1 MGARRRR
8 PCSTGFEVIPR
19 RRLEYKGQWL
29 EEMDLDA
36 IIARHPQIALVDEL
50 AHTNAPGSRHPKRY
64 LDIEELLNRGID
76 VYTTVNIQHI
86 ESLNDVVAQIT
97 HVRVRETV
105 PDSVFDRADAIE
117 LVDLT
122 PDDLIERLK
131 EGKVYVPKQAERAL
145 EHYFSPGN
153 LTALRELALRRTAER
168 VDEQLLTHMQAHAI
182 PGPWAAGERILV
194 CVSEDPRAA
203 GLVRYAKRLADR
215 LHAPFT
221 ALCVETRRSLQWSE
235 EERDRVADTLR
246 LAEALGG
253 EAITIPGGGRSI
265 ADDVISFA
273 QANNVTQ
280 IIIGKS
286 TRSRWFEILHGSVVH
301 DLVRRSGNI
310 SVHVIAGDELARD
323 PIPKKTL
330 RAAEGAA
337 PFDPWPYLVAL
348 AAVAAALGV
357 GELIQPVLGI
367 ENVDLVFLTAVVA
380 VAVRYGLWPSLLAT
394 VASSLCYNFFF
405 LPPTYTFTIAD
416 PTNLAALV
424 FFTVVAVVVS
434 HFAARG
440 RTQTVAAH
448 ERVRAVEL
456 LYAFSRKLAGVG
468 TLDDVLWA
476 TAYQA
481 ALMLK
486 VRVVLLLPEDGSI
499 VVKAGYPPE
508 DRLDE
513 ADVAA
518 AKWAWQNN
526 RVAGRGSDTLPG
538 AKRLFLPMRTGRGAI
553 GVMGID
559 SDKTGPLAH
568 SRSAPSARR
577 LDRSGRAR
585 HRACISGRG
594 CGPGETHDR
603 DGSAA
608 FRPADLDLT
617 RSQDAARRGAGS
629 GQYAARVLERAD
641 RYGKSRPA
649 GDRHRRIRA
658 AQSLHRQSARHDQAR
673 IRRHRAEHG
682 AARSRRDRR
691 QRVAPREQ
699 DPGAASDRIGARRRP
714 ADAGAGRS
722 PVRAGPVQP
731 AGQCRQVFSRRHH
744 HPDPEL
750 ARSGCGL
757 SGGSGRRRWHTARGP
772 GAHLRQVLSGG
783 KGRSG
788 AGRHGT
794 RSRDLAGLRGSA
806 ARADHGG
813 KPYRP
818 GRRGIRDQAAGTAG
832 DQATGHRG
840 MSAAPLKVLV
850 VDDEPPIRKLLRM
863 GLSTQ
868 GYEILE
874 ASNGKAS
881 LDLLSQNPDLVIL
894 DLGLPDMQGLE
905 LLRMIRARNEAV
917 PIVVLSSRG
926 DEVGKVQA
934 LDLGA
939 DDYIT
944 KPFGMD
950 ELLARMR
957 AALRH
962 QLQVHGE
969 RPIFRTGDLSVDL
982 VRRIVKVADR
992 EVKLSPKEYDLLRV
1006 LVQHAGKVLTHKFL
1020 LGELWD
1026 TLTDAQYLRVY
1037 VRQLRQKIEA
1047 DPERPHFVLTETGIG
1062 YRLRGPD

>member
-1 MGARRRR
+1 MVDQRRDSDQRPSPEALLEAARREERR
-8 PCSTGFEVIPR
+8 SGRLKIFVGAAPGVGKTYEMLQQARARKQDGYDIVVGVVETHGRKETEALLEGLEIIPR
-19 RRLEYKGQWL
+19 RRLEYRGQWL

-131 EGKVYVPKQAERAL
+131 EGKVYVPRQAERAL

-221 ALCVETRRSLQWSE
+221 ALCVETRRSLQWTE

-253 EAITIPGGGRSI
+253 EALTVPGGGRSI
-265 ADDVISFA
+265 ADDVIRFA

-286 TRSRWFEILHGSVVH
+286 ARSRWFEILHGSVVH

-337 PFDPWPYLVAL
+337 PFDPWPYVVSL
-348 AAVAAALGV
+348 AAVAAALGIS
-357 GELIQPVLGI
+357 ELIHPLLGV
-367 ENVDLVFLTAVVA
+367 EKVDLVFLTAVVG

-405 LPPTYTFTIAD
+405 LPPIYTFTITD
-416 PTNLAALV
+416 PTNLAAFV
-424 FFTVVAVVVS
+424 FFTIVAVVVS

-448 ERVRAVEL
+448 DRVRTVEL

-486 VRVVLLLPEDGSI
+486 VRVVLLLPENGSI

-508 DRLDE
+508 DTLDE

-518 AKWAWQNN
+518 AKWTWQNN

-553 GVMGID
+553 GVLGID
-559 SDKTGPLAH
+559 SDKSGPLLTPDQRRLLDALIDQAALAIERVYLVEDVERAKRTIETDRL
-568 SRSAPSARR
+568 RSALLTS
-577 LDRSGRAR
+577 
-585 HRACISGRG
+585 IS
-594 CGPGETHDR
+594 HDLKTPLA
-603 DGSAA
+603 S
-608 FRPADLDLT
+608 
-617 RSQDAARRGAGS
+617 
-629 GQYAARVLERAD
+629 VL
-641 RYGKSRPA
+641 
-649 GDRHRRIRA
+649 
-658 AQSLHRQSARHDQAR
+658 
-673 IRRHRAEHG
+673 
-682 AARSRRDRR
+682 
-691 QRVAPREQ
+691 
-699 DPGAASDRIGARRRP
+699 GAASTLRDLSGALTDGEKADLVATIIDESERLNRFIANLLDMTRLESGAVVPNTALHDLGEIVGSALRRASKILALHQVELELAAGLPMLELDAVLFEQVLFNLLDNAAKYSPAGTTIRIRSWRDQDAVCLQVLDEGDGIPPGDLEHIFDKFYRAEKGDRL
-714 ADAGAGRS
+714 
-722 PVRAGPVQP
+722 RAGTGLGLAISRGFVE
-731 AGQCRQVFSRRHH
+731 ALRGQI
-744 HPDPEL
+744 
-750 ARSGCGL
+750 
-757 SGGSGRRRWHTARGP
+757 TAANRTDRP
-772 GAHLRQVLSGG
+772 GAIFAIRLPVPPATKQLD
-783 KGRSG
+783 
-788 AGRHGT
+788 T
-794 RSRDLAGLRGSA
+794 A
-806 ARADHGG
+806 A
-813 KPYRP
+813 
-818 GRRGIRDQAAGTAG
+818 
-832 DQATGHRG
+832 
-840 MSAAPLKVLV
+840 
-850 VDDEPPIRKLLRM
+850 
-863 GLSTQ
+863 
-868 GYEILE
+868 
-874 ASNGKAS
+874 
-881 LDLLSQNPDLVIL
+881 
-894 DLGLPDMQGLE
+894 
-905 LLRMIRARNEAV
+905 
-917 PIVVLSSRG
+917 
-926 DEVGKVQA
+926 
-934 LDLGA
+934 
-939 DDYIT
+939 
-944 KPFGMD
+944 
-950 ELLARMR
+950 
-957 AALRH
+957 
-962 QLQVHGE
+962 
-969 RPIFRTGDLSVDL
+969 
-982 VRRIVKVADR
+982 
-992 EVKLSPKEYDLLRV
+992 
-1006 LVQHAGKVLTHKFL
+1006 
-1020 LGELWD
+1020 
-1026 TLTDAQYLRVY
+1026 
-1037 VRQLRQKIEA
+1037 
-1047 DPERPHFVLTETGIG
+1047 
-1062 YRLRGPD
+1062 